1 MNLKIREA
9 DLQALKSAVAPYDT
23 QDRRQRYLDGDF
35 PYALGCKDRD
45 MRYRWDLVHA
55 SGLRF
60 GDGRG
65 MPGDLNLY
73 AYLNDKHIDAAHRSI
88 VPNLCASVLEVA

>member
-35 PYALGCKDRD
+35 PYAQGCKDRD

-73 AYLNDKHIDAAHRSI
+73 ASQHRTELVRFRIGSC
-88 VPNLCASVLEVA
+88 VSKRG